1 MGGGDGGGELMP
13 GFALSDALPDFG
25 NRSQRSVPIAQA
37 AAPEPFMDAR
47 SAAPAV
53 DTTAAIADA
62 VAKAEAAVA
71 DQLSAIYEAT
81 LQAERDN
88 HAAERDQLGRS
99 LGSEAAALIEAR
111 FADMQEQLVALT
123 TTAAARIL
131 SGVLTEAMQK
141 RAIDALAAIIREAVR
156 DGEAVRIRVHG
167 PQSLFE
173 ALSTALGALASN
185 VDFTEQPSLDLTV
198 GIDSNLYETRLA
210 EWSAAVAGAVL

>member
-1 MGGGDGGGELMP
+1 MGGGRGGSQLMP

-25 NRSQRSVPIAQA
+25 SRARTAA
-37 AAPEPFMDAR
+37 AAPAARPEPFLEAT
-47 SAAPAV
+47 ATTPAV
-53 DTTAAIADA
+53 DLAATVADA

-88 HAAERDQLGRS
+88 HANERDQLSRS
-99 LGSEAAALIEAR
+99 LGAQAAALIETR
-111 FADMQEQLVALT
+111 FAEMQQQLVQLT

-131 SGVLTEAMQK
+131 GGVLTEAMQK
-141 RAIDALAAIIREAVR
+141 RAIDALAAVIADAVR
-156 DGEAVRIRVHG
+156 DSDAVRIRVHG

-173 ALSTALGALASN
+173 ALSAALGELAPN
-185 VDFTEQPSLDLTV
+185 IDFTERPSLDLTV

-210 EWSAAVAGAVL
+210 EWSSAVAGVLE

>member
-1 MGGGDGGGELMP
+1 MAGV
-13 GFALSDALPDFG
+13 ALSDALPDFG
-25 NRSQRSVPIAQA
+25 SRARANPSAPA
-37 AAPEPFMDAR
+37 AKSEPFVEALP
-47 SAAPAV
+47 AAPAV
-53 DTTAAIADA
+53 DVEARIAEA
-62 VAKAEAAVA
+62 VSKAEAAVA

-88 HAAERDQLGRS
+88 HASERDQLSRS

-131 SGVLTEAMQK
+131 GGVLTEAMQK
-141 RAIDALAAIIREAVR
+141 RAIDALAAIIRDAVR
-156 DGEAVRIRVHG
+156 DGDAVRIRVHG

-173 ALSTALGALASN
+173 ALSGALGELASH
-185 VDFTEQPSLDLTV
+185 VDFSEQSSLDLTV

-210 EWSAAVAGAVL
+210 EWSAAVAGVVA